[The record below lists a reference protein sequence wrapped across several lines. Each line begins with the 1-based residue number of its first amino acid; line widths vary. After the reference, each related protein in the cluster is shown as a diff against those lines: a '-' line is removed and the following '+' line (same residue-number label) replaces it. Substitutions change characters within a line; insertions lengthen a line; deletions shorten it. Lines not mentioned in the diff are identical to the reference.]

1 MQKQKIF
8 GIILGLVVF
17 TIIMLIPHPA
27 SISVTAWRMIA
38 VVLLIAIWWISEAI
52 NLCITALLPII
63 LLPILGITPS
73 STVTLSYANE
83 AIFLFMGGF
92 MIALAMER
100 SNLHKRF
107 ALHIIKII
115 GSSPA
120 RIILGFMIAVYIL
133 SMWVSN
139 TATVLMVIPICLAI
153 IGELP
158 QNPSDNKKYL
168 PFTKVLLL
176 SIAYGA
182 SIGGVGTLIG
192 TPPNIIFASIASR
205 TPNMEITFA
214 QWMIFA
220 VPVTFGLLLLT
231 WFLMVYILYPVRKMS
246 LPMSSDFIQDQINS
260 LGKMTT
266 HEKRV
271 MILFGCVAFLWIF
284 RGIIPIPL
292 FTNII
297 SDTTIAIA
305 GTIALFLVPTGTT
318 KGEMLLDWQSASKL
332 PWNILLLFGGGLALS
347 EGFGTSGLSDYLVT
361 VFESLKGLEWW
372 VILLI
377 VITIVVFL
385 TELMS
390 NTATATLLIPIMISV
405 AQALNISPLML
416 VMPITMATSFAFML
430 PVATPPNAIVFGYN
444 YLSIKDMVR
453 SGFWLNII
461 CIVVL
466 ALATLFYLP
475 YCKIIIDVQ

>member
-1 MQKQKIF
+1 MQKQKLV
-8 GIILGLVVF
+8 GLILGIAVF
-17 TIIMLIPHPA
+17 VAILLLPPPA
-27 SISVTAWRMIA
+27 EISVSAWHMIA
-38 VVLLIAIWWISEAI
+38 VVLLVAIWWISEAI
-52 NLCITALLPII
+52 SLCITALLPIV
-63 LLPILGITPS
+63 LLPILGITPAS
-73 STVTLSYANE
+73 KVTLSYANE
-83 AIFLFMGGF
+83 AIFLFLGGF

-107 ALHIIKII
+107 ALHIIKLI

-153 IGELP
+153 IAQLP
-158 QNPSDNKKYL
+158 QDPLDHKKYL

-176 SIAYGA
+176 SIAYAA
-182 SIGGVGTLIG
+182 SIGGVATLIG
-192 TPPNIIFASIASR
+192 TPPNIVFASIASR
-205 TPNMEITFA
+205 TSGMEVTFA
-214 QWMIFA
+214 QWMVFA
-220 VPVTFGLLLLT
+220 VPVSFGLLLLA
-231 WFLMVYILYPVRKMS
+231 WFLMVYLLYPVRKMS
-246 LPMSSDFIQDQINS
+246 LPLGADFIQEQIHA
-260 LGKMTT
+260 LGRMTT

-271 MILFGCVAFLWIF
+271 MILFGCVAGLWVF

-292 FTNII
+292 FTSVI
-297 SDTTIAIA
+297 SDTTIAIIGA
-305 GTIALFLVPTGTT
+305 ISLFLVPTGMK
-318 KGEMLLDWQSASKL
+318 KGEMLLDWPSASKL

-347 EGFGTSGLSDYLVT
+347 EGFGASGLSNYLVSI
-361 VFESLKGLEWW
+361 FESLKGLDWW
-372 VILLI
+372 VVLLI
-377 VITIVVFL
+377 VVTIVIFL

-405 AQALNISPLML
+405 SQALDISPLVL

-430 PVATPPNAIVFGYN
+430 PVSTPPNAIVFGYD

-453 SGFWLNII
+453 SGFWLNLI

-466 ALATLFYLP
+466 VLATLFLLP
-475 YCKIIIDVQ
+475 HCGIIH